1 MTVRRPATRLPVLAA
16 CALAA
21 LVLAACGGGPSAQRT
36 AAQTRPASPTS
47 RTSPAPS
54 PTAQS
59 AAPTPTPSASPDPV
73 ASMSLEQKIGQLMM
87 VGVTGAN
94 LPAPTA
100 QAFTRY
106 RFGSVVLTDGND
118 NGGSPAAARQLVQSI
133 RSAEGPGPLPMLTT
147 NQEGGTVCF
156 RTSGM
161 RCPPGQHE
169 QGATGSAQVVTDD
182 TTAMAQDLKGLGFSS
197 GLAPDADVW
206 DGTSPFMADRSYG
219 TDPAAVSRLVTT
231 SVAADHAQGE
241 LAVAKHFPGHG
252 SAGDSHQY
260 LPTVQHNLA
269 TLQQVDLPPFQAA
282 VQAGADM
289 IMTGHLL
296 VPALDPN
303 LPTSLSPRAMA
314 LVRQTLGYQGVLITD
329 DLSMQ
334 AITDHFGVQ
343 QAALLALQAGEDVVM
358 YSGSMDVAVQ
368 TLGFLVSAVQQGK
381 LSQAQVDQSVHR
393 VLALKARSGLA
404 D

>member
-1 MTVRRPATRLPVLAA
+1 
-16 CALAA
+16 
-21 LVLAACGGGPSAQRT
+21 
-36 AAQTRPASPTS
+36 
-47 RTSPAPS
+47 
-54 PTAQS
+54 
-59 AAPTPTPSASPDPV
+59 
-73 ASMSLEQKIGQLMM
+73 MSLEQKIGQLMM
-87 VGVTGAN
+87 VGVTGPT
-94 LPAPTA
+94 LPAATA

-118 NGGSPAAARQLVQSI
+118 NGGSAAGARQQAQAI
-133 RSAEGPGPLPMLTT
+133 RSAEGPGPLPILTT

-156 RTSGM
+156 RSAGM
-161 RCPPGQHE
+161 RCPPGQRE
-169 QGATGSAQVVTDD
+169 QGATGSAQVVTAD
-182 TTAMAQDLKGLGFSS
+182 TTETAQDLKGLGFSS

-219 TDPAAVSRLVTT
+219 TDPAAVSRLVSA
-231 SVAADHAQGE
+231 SVAADHAQGV

-260 LPTVQHNLA
+260 LPTVQHDLG
-269 TLQQVDLPPFQAA
+269 TLQRVDLPPFRAA
-282 VQAGADM
+282 VQSGADM

-314 LVRQTLGYQGVLITD
+314 LARQTLGYQGVMITD
-329 DLSMQ
+329 DLGMQ
-334 AITDHFGVQ
+334 AITDHFGVP
-343 QAALLALQAGEDVVM
+343 QAALLALQAGEDIVM

-368 TLGFLVSAVQQGK
+368 TLGSLVAAVQQGK
-381 LSQAQVDQSVHR
+381 LSEAQVDQSVQR

-404 D
+404 G